1 MRPYGVA
8 TTGGLAAAAICFVVV
23 SSSSMSCVEASSADQ
38 HVRVHE
44 QQQQLRAAAEEKE
57 VALDFGAQNKNL
69 YNKNNM
75 RIRRR
80 MDVAGGRHLHEEKT
94 PWHDPDLYGDEGGHH
109 IVDALPID
117 KKQHIVDARP
127 IDVDEEE
134 DADVDADEDEEGEDD
149 KDVELSGLE
158 LGPPVEGRNAPND
171 DIDYDEVML
180 HAQVMPDDYETESP
194 TVAPVDL
201 GSAQRSPDEDAD
213 VEICISEVCFLGK
226 CSEGGE
232 MKIYACA
239 VLTSALLCLTHQ
251 FSSHH
256 LLI

>member
-1 MRPYGVA
+1 MRPCGVA

-23 SSSSMSCVEASSADQ
+23 SSSSISCVEASADQ

-44 QQQQLRAAAEEKE
+44 QQQQRQQLKAETLQAE
-57 VALDFGAQNKNL
+57 AFMDQNKNNL
-69 YNKNNM
+69 YKQNNR

-80 MDVAGGRHLHEEKT
+80 MGAAAEGSAGTSSGFVSDVDAVSTGTGRHLHEKKT

-109 IVDALPID
+109 IVDAVPIG

-127 IDVDEEE
+127 IDVDVDE
-134 DADVDADEDEEGEDD
+134 DADAAGDEHGEDD
-149 KDVELSGLE
+149 KDVEELSDLE

-194 TVAPVDL
+194 TAAPVDL

-226 CSEGGE
+226 CSEDGE
-232 MKIYACA
+232 M
-239 VLTSALLCLTHQ
+239 
-251 FSSHH
+251 
-256 LLI
+256 